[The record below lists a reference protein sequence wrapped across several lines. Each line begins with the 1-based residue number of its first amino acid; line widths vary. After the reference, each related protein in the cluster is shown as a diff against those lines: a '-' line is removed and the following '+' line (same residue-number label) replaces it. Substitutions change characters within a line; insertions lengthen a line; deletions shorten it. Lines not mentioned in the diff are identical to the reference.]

1 MSCKI
6 DMFYATNCFL
16 KSIVNTDTKRTYR
29 AQLGK
34 FIAYCAKVSPCP
46 TLALLNP
53 SFVGEWQSYQFA
65 QGSAPATIALNIKVL
80 KRFDK
85 WLATQMAWR
94 LQLESLK
101 VPTIPEASFAA
112 ESEELRQQIIKDC
125 LRKKSG
131 FVDAT
136 LAALA
141 YCYSGLGLR
150 RVEPLRILTSQLNL
164 KDGVIEA
171 VRMKHSVIRSK
182 VIPAAHLSI
191 FADYAS
197 WREFETRKRRT
208 TSKILLVHGP
218 RLEPFSS
225 STAVRWIIALGTRP
239 HALRHAYARALL
251 QHTKN
256 IRLVAYELGH
266 RCLTT
271 TMGYTRNTEAERRW
285 AHETLYQENQKNEN
299 FTTNLRTSFGD

>member
-1 MSCKI
+1 MSCNI
-6 DMFYATNCFL
+6 DLFFATNQFL
-16 KSIVNTDTKRTYR
+16 KTIANVDTKRTYR

-34 FIAYCAKVSPCP
+34 FIAYCANVSPCP

-53 SFVGEWQSYQFA
+53 SFVGEWQEHQFELGA
-65 QGSAPATIALNIKVL
+65 APATIALNIKVL

-101 VPTIPEASFAA
+101 VPTIQEAEFAA
-112 ESEELRQQIIKDC
+112 ASEEIRQQIIKDC
-125 LRKKSG
+125 LRRKTS
-131 FVDAT
+131 FADAT

-141 YCYSGLGLR
+141 YCYAGLGLR
-150 RVEPLRILTSQLNL
+150 RVEPLNILRAQLNL
-164 KDGVIEA
+164 KDGVIESI
-171 VRMKHSVIRSK
+171 RMKHAVIRSK
-182 VIPAAHLSI
+182 VIPAAHLCI
-191 FADYAS
+191 FGDYVS
-197 WREFETRKRRT
+197 WLEFETRKRRANP
-208 TSKILLVHGP
+208 KLLLVHGP

-225 STAVRWIIALGTRP
+225 STAARWIVALGTRP

-299 FTTNLRTSFGD
+299 FTTNLLTSFGD